1 MVAQQQHSPLL
12 PTLSSRWIDVCSQ
25 LTLRIDQTATC
36 NSPTIASIIPLP
48 TTRPAA
54 APVYGTTLDE
64 ADGPEIDVAGGAA
77 GMLYVLGGGA
87 TYPPVASGAGGAVQD
102 PVP

>member
-1 MVAQQQHSPLL
+1 MFLDDPG
-12 PTLSSRWIDVCSQ
+12 
-25 LTLRIDQTATC
+25 QTMTC
-36 NSPTIASIIPLP
+36 NSPAITSIIPLP
-48 TTRPAA
+48 TTRSAVT
-54 APVYGTTLDE
+54 PVYRTTLDE
-64 ADGPEIDVAGGAA
+64 ADGSEIGVAEGAA

>member
-1 MVAQQQHSPLL
+1 MVAQKQHSPLL

-48 TTRPAA
+48 ITRPAA

-64 ADGPEIDVAGGAA
+64 VAKLEVSAVGVVVLTDA
-77 GMLYVLGGGA
+77 G
-87 TYPPVASGAGGAVQD
+87 
-102 PVP
+102 